1 MKKADDAGRNFSALL
16 RKLGKSGPPP
26 PAQQDSVDVLIM
38 SFLLWNCTSAKAK
51 TAYRRIQQRVV
62 DFNDLRVSMP
72 GEIAEFFGGRYP
84 QAQDR
89 SQRIR
94 AVLRHIYNREH
105 AVSLQRLHSMGKR
118 EIKKYLRSL
127 DGIVPFVAD
136 RVMLLCFG
144 TRCIPV
150 DENLYRALLEAG
162 ACQDTA
168 DLWELSSW
176 LSRQIKASDA
186 VQTHV
191 ALQTWVDRGGR
202 QPRTRSSTPRG
213 ATTGSTKTS
222 RRTAADREKSSRSR

>member
-1 MKKADDAGRNFSALL
+1 VKKAADAGRNFNALL
-16 RKLGKSGPPP
+16 RKLGKSEPPLL
-26 PAQQDSVDVLIM
+26 AQQDSVDVLVM
-38 SFLLWNCTSAKAK
+38 SCLLWNCTSAKAK

-72 GEIAEFFGGRYP
+72 GEIAAFFGGRYP
-84 QAQDR
+84 QAEDR

-144 TRCIPV
+144 THCIPV
-150 DENLYRALLEAG
+150 DENLYRALLQAG
-162 ACQDTA
+162 ACDDTA

-176 LSRQIKASDA
+176 LSRQIKASEA
-186 VQTHV
+186 VQTHF
-191 ALQTWVDRGGR
+191 ALQTWVDRGPR
-202 QPRTRSSTPRG
+202 QTRPQSSTPRG
-213 ATTGSTKTS
+213 AKPTSTKTG
-222 RRTAADREKSSRSR
+222 RRTAADRETSSRSR

>member
-1 MKKADDAGRNFSALL
+1 MKKTADAGRNFSALL
-16 RKLGKSGPPP
+16 RKLRKSGAPP
-26 PAQQDSVDVLIM
+26 PAQQDSVDVLVM

-62 DFNDLRVSMP
+62 DFNELRVSMP
-72 GEIAEFFGGRYP
+72 GEIATFLGGRYP

-105 AVSLQRLHSMGKR
+105 AVSLERLNSMGKR
-118 EIKKYLRSL
+118 EIKEYLRSL

-136 RVMLLCFG
+136 RVMLLSFG
-144 TRCIPV
+144 SRCVPV

-186 VQTHV
+186 VQTHF

-202 QPRTRSSTPRG
+202 PIRARSSTSSRSN
-213 ATTGSTKTS
+213 TTSKKTGQ
-222 RRTAADREKSSRSR
+222 RTAAGREKSSRSR